1 MRRPDIPLVTKKPRG
16 AGLSC
21 RERNDSYL
29 LRLTISGSFGYSLAS
44 AFHSERAS

>member
-1 MRRPDIPLVTKKPRG
+1 MRPTGIPPVTKKPRG

-21 RERNDSYL
+21 HAKNDSYL